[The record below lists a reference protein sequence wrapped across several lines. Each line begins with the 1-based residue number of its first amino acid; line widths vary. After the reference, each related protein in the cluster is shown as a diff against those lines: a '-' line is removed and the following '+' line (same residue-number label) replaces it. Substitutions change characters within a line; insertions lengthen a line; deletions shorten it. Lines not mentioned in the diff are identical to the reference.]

1 MAISGS
7 GSGSGSGI
15 NKNTIINTLKMAG
28 KLTKVNSKF
37 QISTAPRKIN
47 LEFVEDFAK
56 CSVGNQSNQY

>member
-1 MAISGS
+1 MAI
-7 GSGSGSGI
+7 SGSGSGI

-47 LEFVEDFAK
+47 LEFVEDSAK